1 MIQPWI
7 ADFERDYPG
16 KRVVLSA
23 STHSRGFDSFLD
35 GDTDIW
41 MTGRALNADERDRA
55 AKKKIGFSE
64 VTLLMDGVAII
75 VNESNPVKALSLDQ
89 LANVFSGG
97 ITNWNQ
103 IGGSDAP
110 IKLINVTPT
119 SGLPD
124 FLSQEVFKKPI
135 DSKAKE
141 IDPPKNV
148 PMYVRSDPHSIGF
161 CRSGLALFGMEKVK
175 VIAISRT
182 NDSSPTQLTKASMLD
197 GSYPITRPLGLCY
210 NQSNSKAG

>member
-1 MIQPWI
+1 
-7 ADFERDYPG
+7 
-16 KRVVLSA
+16 
-23 STHSRGFDSFLD
+23 
-35 GDTDIW
+35 